1 MEQARRTLLSM
12 AQGNRRSLSEGFRL
26 LALALALA
34 ATGAWGMGDAPPEG
48 REAPAAQQG
57 ACSDAKA
64 GGKAGPSQAAG
75 GGSCDATP
83 AREPSNPDGK
93 SRASRPDRY
102 GTGYEARKGLG
113 AGGGGGRG
121 GRGR

>member
-1 MEQARRTLLSM
+1 M
-12 AQGNRRSLSEGFRL
+12 AHGNIRSRSGRFRP

-48 REAPAAQQG
+48 REAPPARQG
-57 ACSDAKA
+57 ACPEAKA
-64 GGKAGPSQAAG
+64 GGKAGSAPAAG
-75 GGSCDATP
+75 GGSCYATP

-102 GTGYEARKGLG
+102 GTGYAARKGLG
-113 AGGGGGRG
+113 AGGGRGRG